1 MICTIFQLILKRQ
14 HFQTCFSF
22 SEVLDL
28 APTKEE
34 FKDIVTEDIWKKIE
48 EMVAFNPNKASENGP
63 DFPQPI
69 DLNVTSLSKEKRTQI
84 HKLVKQA
91 FSSKIISSTLN
102 PPDTEDKFIRIT
114 RAKGGKSD
122 NRNRWTWEGE
132 YVHFVVRKE
141 NIDTVQ
147 AASEIGNAL
156 RLRPSQVNYAGT
168 KDKRGIT
175 TQMFCIKKREPQQI
189 AKSIR
194 GFRNIKIGNFEFQ
207 TDVLKLGQLSG
218 NHFKI
223 ALRHL
228 KGDQTEIE
236 KSLENIREFGFI
248 NFYGLQRFGNC
259 ASIPT
264 YEVGIAI
271 LKADYKLAVELILKP
286 REDDLG
292 FLRRIRETWWKN
304 RDSSEALGE
313 FFFEDICWEICCN
326 FRLNSINYEGL
337 VL

>member
-1 MICTIFQLILKRQ
+1 M
-14 HFQTCFSF
+14 
-22 SEVLDL
+22 LDL
-28 APTKEE
+28 TSIKEE
-34 FKDIVTEDIWKKIE
+34 FKDIVTDEIWSKIE
-48 EMVAFNPNKASENGP
+48 KMVDFNPNKIPEDSP

-69 DLNVTSLSKEKRTQI
+69 DINVTTLSKEKRTQI

-91 FSSKIISSTLN
+91 FSHKIISSTCN
-102 PPDTEDKFIRIT
+102 PPDSEDKFIQIS
-114 RAKGGKSD
+114 RAKGGKGD
-122 NRNRWTWEGE
+122 NRNRWTWDGE

-147 AASEIGNAL
+147 TASEIANFL

-189 AKSIR
+189 HKVTRNI
-194 GFRNIKIGNFEFQ
+194 RNIKIGNFEFKK
-207 TDVLKLGQLSG
+207 DVLKLGHLSG
-218 NHFKI
+218 NQFKI

-228 KGDQTEIE
+228 QGEQSEIE

-271 LKADYKLAVELILKP
+271 LKGDYKLASELILKP
-286 REDDLG
+286 REDDLS
-292 FLRRIRETWWKN
+292 FLRKIRELWWKN
-304 RDSSEALGE
+304 RNSSEALGE
-313 FFFEDICWEICCN
+313 F
-326 FRLNSINYEGL
+326 LNSDI
-337 VL
+337 